1 MFPLRNPQALDVIA
15 FWEIPS
21 EQRRG
26 YVTVPGL
33 LLGASHGPLDEI
45 IQLSETAKVKR
56 TMYAE
61 TTREKGEILEAVRAS
76 EWNAEMD
83 PTVVRVVSEP
93 HIGHDFSQGYAT

>member
-1 MFPLRNPQALDVIA
+1 ML
-15 FWEIPS
+15 S
-21 EQRRG
+21 ERRRG

-33 LLGASHGPLDEI
+33 LLGACHAPLDQV
-45 IQLSETAKVKR
+45 IQQSETAKAKR

-93 HIGHDFSQGYAT
+93 RIEHDFSQGYICPLYLTS